1 MVIALPCRLAVLLLL
16 AGVGCGAS
24 MHGRAEA
31 DVVFARYSSLSRSSE
46 VARRALPPIAY
57 HRIEEDL
64 AARNQRL
71 AEQAIDLA
79 KEKFD
84 IYVPSEPPPPGG
96 YGLVVYIAPWSEP
109 TRPRDWHGTL
119 DSHRLILV
127 SAQNSGNDRNVLD
140 RRVPLAILAYEN
152 ARARFPIN
160 SKRVYVMGF
169 SGGSRVAGMVALAYP
184 DVFHGAILNA
194 GSDAIDGADHGEGNF
209 KPPAELFRAFQ
220 HSRLVYIT
228 GEEDSDHLQQDQ
240 VSRESMRNNCVLDT
254 RDVLEPRVGH
264 RATDGFALDRAL
276 DALEAPGSVDAD
288 ELARCNERLEGKL
301 AAELAKVAAAIGR
314 GERDGARA
322 QLLAIDARFG
332 GLAAPRSLE
341 LYGQLAAPK

>member
-1 MVIALPCRLAVLLLL
+1 MSRLAVLLLAL
-16 AGVGCGAS
+16 AGCGAS
-24 MHGRAEA
+24 MHGRVET
-31 DVVFARYSSLSRSSE
+31 DVVFAHYSSLSRSSE

-57 HRIEEDL
+57 HRVEQEL
-64 AARNQRL
+64 AAKNQQL

-84 IYVPSEPPPPGG
+84 IYVPPEPPPPGG

-119 DSHRLILV
+119 DGHRLIFV

-140 RRVPLAILAYEN
+140 RRIPLAMLAYEN

-169 SGGSRVAGMVALAYP
+169 SGGSRVAGMIALAYP

-194 GSDAIDGADHGEGNF
+194 GSDAIDGVSHGEGNF

-228 GEEDSDHLQQDQ
+228 GEEDPDHLQQDT
-240 VSRESMRNNCVLDT
+240 VSRESMRSNCVLDT
-254 RDVLEPRVGH
+254 RDVLAPHVTH
-264 RATDGFALDRAL
+264 RTMDGVALDRAL
-276 DALEAPGSVDAD
+276 DALEGPGSIDAE
-288 ELARCNERLEGKL
+288 ELARCNQQLEGKL
-301 AAELAKVAAAIGR
+301 AAELAKVATAITR
-314 GERDGARA
+314 GDRDGARA

-341 LYGQLAAPK
+341 LYEQLAAPR